1 MLSGADIAL
10 FASDMHLGDHDPD
23 TAARFFD
30 RLEAAWP
37 CATQVF
43 LLGDLFEA
51 WVGDDQPDA
60 VVAEAAAVFSRISG
74 SGRRLW
80 LMRGN
85 RDFLLDSGRGQP
97 QGGFAERCGAIML
110 DDPCVVRFF
119 GETVVLAHGDA
130 LCTADVD
137 YQRVRTQV
145 RTEGWQQAFLT
156 RTLAERLAFARAMR
170 AESERHKAGRYPVDV
185 EPREVDALLRSAAAD
200 TLIHGHTHRPARHR
214 WQRDGRDAQRWVL
227 PDWDAHEPRGGFLW
241 VSAHGYRADWPGPL
255 AA

>member
-1 MLSGADIAL
+1 MLSGTDIGL

-23 TAARFFD
+23 TAAWFFD

-37 CATQVF
+37 HASQVF
-43 LLGDLFEA
+43 LLGDIFEA

-60 VVAEAAAVFSRISG
+60 VATEAAAVFARIAG

-110 DDPCVVRFF
+110 DDPCVVRLF
-119 GETVVLAHGDA
+119 GDTVVLAHGDA

-137 YQRVRTQV
+137 YQRVRSQV
-145 RTEGWQQAFLT
+145 RSEGWQQAFLA
-156 RTLAERLAFARAMR
+156 RTLSERLAFARAMR

-185 EPREVDALLRSAAAD
+185 DTREVDALLRSASAG
-200 TLIHGHTHRPARHR
+200 TLIHGHTHRPACHR
-214 WQRDGRDAQRWVL
+214 WQFDGLPAQRWVL
-227 PDWDAHEPRGGFLW
+227 PDWDAREPRGGFLW
-241 VSAHGYRADWPGPL
+241 VSADGYRADWPGSPT
-255 AA
+255 A